1 MSKKIL
7 VIEDNFEVR
16 ENIVEI
22 LSLDGYEVYAAE
34 NGKIGVE
41 AAMVQL
47 PDLILCDIMMPV
59 LDGFGVLKI
68 LNKNAATH
76 HIPFIFLTAKAE
88 REDFRRGMGLGA
100 DDYITKP
107 FDDTELLQAIE
118 MRLSKSDRVRSISGS
133 SDESLRRFFSEAKA
147 QESLA
152 SLSENRETRRFE
164 SKQGVYL
171 EGNTPK
177 WLHYIVS
184 GRVKCYKTN
193 EHGKELITHIY
204 GEGQF
209 FGHLS
214 LLREGPYDESAMAM
228 EDSRIRLIPEEDF
241 KLLLFNDKDFSAK
254 FIKMIASETID
265 VEQQLLDLAYG
276 SVRKKVAN
284 ALLALASNQSQTNGD
299 NSTIEVTR
307 DDLSKLAGV
316 AKETLI
322 RTLSDFKS
330 EGLISIDGNFI
341 KLLNHSALE
350 DMPL

>member
-1 MSKKIL
+1 M
-7 VIEDNFEVR
+7 
-16 ENIVEI
+16 
-22 LSLDGYEVYAAE
+22 
-34 NGKIGVE
+34 
-41 AAMVQL
+41 
-47 PDLILCDIMMPV
+47 
-59 LDGFGVLKI
+59 
-68 LNKNAATH
+68 
-76 HIPFIFLTAKAE
+76 
-88 REDFRRGMGLGA
+88 
-100 DDYITKP
+100 
-107 FDDTELLQAIE
+107 
-118 MRLSKSDRVRSISGS
+118 
-133 SDESLRRFFSEAKA
+133 
-147 QESLA
+147 
-152 SLSENRETRRFE
+152 
-164 SKQGVYL
+164 
-171 EGNTPK
+171 
-177 WLHYIVS
+177 
-184 GRVKCYKTN
+184 
-193 EHGKELITHIY
+193 ITHIY

-214 LLREGPYDESAMAM
+214 LLRDGVYDESAMAM

-254 FIKMIASETID
+254 FIKMIASETVD

-330 EGLISIDGNFI
+330 EGLIAIDGNFI
-341 KLLNHSALE
+341 KLLNHAALE

>member
-7 VIEDNFEVR
+7 VIEDNAEVR

-22 LSLDGYEVYAAE
+22 LALDGYDVLSAE

-41 AAMVQL
+41 AAQAQI

-68 LNKNAATH
+68 LNRNASTH

-88 REDFRRGMGLGA
+88 KEDFRKGMGLGA

-107 FDDTELLQAIE
+107 FDDTDLLEAVE
-118 MRLSKSDRVRSISGS
+118 MRLKKGDKIRTVSGNS
-133 SDESLRRFFSEAKA
+133 EEGLRRFFSEAKA
-147 QESLA
+147 EESLKN
-152 SLSENRETRRFE
+152 LSENRETRNFQARQ
-164 SKQGVYL
+164 SIYN
-171 EGNTPK
+171 EGGTPK
-177 WLHYIVS
+177 WLHFILK
-184 GRVKCYKTN
+184 GKVKCYRTN

-204 GEGQF
+204 NEGQF
-209 FGHLS
+209 FGHLA
-214 LLREGPYDESAMAM
+214 LLRQGRYDESAMAM
-228 EDSRIRLIPEEDF
+228 EECEITLIPQQDF
-241 KLLLFNDKDFSAK
+241 KLLLFNNKDFSAQ
-254 FIKMIASETID
+254 FIKMIASETIE

-284 ALLALASNQSQTNGD
+284 ALLNVSLNQVADDDGVKS
-299 NSTIEVTR
+299 IEVSR

-330 EGLISIDGNFI
+330 ESLISIDGNTI
-341 KLLNHSALE
+341 DLLDPHGLKE
-350 DMPL
+350 MPL